1 MSQGIRSSW
10 LRYGLSV
17 GLFIL
22 TLLIAAGLQALSIRL
37 NLTILVVFVLVA
49 ATWYGSLGP
58 GLLMAVL
65 IESITIYGIIVKLPA
80 DRPIGPLVFER
91 FSVFALYV
99 FIVVVMSGR
108 KKTEKRLREQR
119 ELLEV
124 TLSSIGDGI
133 LATDKAAVVTFLN
146 PAAETLTG
154 WTSEEAVGRPL
165 AEVFRR
171 VDEETGEEIT
181 PAILIAKTDDDWPT
195 AKASVMTTRNGTE
208 IPVEYSS
215 APIRDVGGQTI
226 GGISVFHD
234 VTARRRS
241 EQALMDSE
249 SRLRQAQKMEAIGT
263 LTGGVA
269 HDFNNLLTAILGNVQ
284 LGLRKLLPG
293 SPVQS
298 NLVEIEKAGNRAAAL
313 TRQLLAFSRRQ
324 RLDRHN
330 VNLNEAIRE
339 IFKLIERVIG
349 ADIDITAEFDPDLWL
364 TYADHAQIEQVI
376 MNLCI
381 NARDAMPGGG
391 RLAIETSNIELD
403 RHYSKQYPYVQ
414 PGKYVQ
420 IKVSDTGYGM
430 DAATKER
437 IFEPFF
443 TTKDST
449 KGTGLGLAMAYGIV
463 KQHEGHINVYSEPG
477 HGTTFKIF
485 LPAAERPDEVDVK
498 ITPIPALPNG
508 HETILVAEDEEAL
521 RSLAQDILESLG
533 YRVLMAKNGEEAV
546 EIFEENRDK
555 VDLLLL
561 DVVMPVIGGAE
572 AYDRICKAAGDDLPL
587 IFMTGYSSEIVT
599 RGFAKDGRSN
609 ATMAATVIQKP
620 YSLDELGQKV
630 RDVLDT
636 QRRVKP

>member
-1 MSQGIRSSW
+1 M
-10 LRYGLSV
+10 
-17 GLFIL
+17 
-22 TLLIAAGLQALSIRL
+22 
-37 NLTILVVFVLVA
+37 N
-49 ATWYGSLGP
+49 
-58 GLLMAVL
+58 
-65 IESITIYGIIVKLPA
+65 
-80 DRPIGPLVFER
+80 
-91 FSVFALYV
+91 
-99 FIVVVMSGR
+99 GR
-108 KKTEKRLREQR
+108 KKSEQHLREQR
-119 ELLEV
+119 ELLGV
-124 TLSSIGDGI
+124 TLSSIGEGVV
-133 LATDKAAVVTFLN
+133 ATDKDGSVTFIN

-154 WTSEEAVGRPL
+154 WTSAEAVGRSINDI
-165 AEVFRR
+165 FKRT
-171 VDEETGEEIT
+171 DEKTGEIEIMD
-181 PAILIAKTDDDWPT
+181 IAAKKDADWPI
-195 AKASVMTTRNGTE
+195 AKASILTKRDGTDVA
-208 IPVEYSS
+208 VEYSS
-215 APIRDVGGQTI
+215 APIRDASGSVI

-234 VTARRRS
+234 VSARRRS

-298 NLVEIEKAGNRAAAL
+298 NLVEIEKAGNRAASL

-324 RLDRHN
+324 KLDRHN
-330 VNLNEAIRE
+330 VDLNDAIKE

-349 ADIDITAEFDPDLWL
+349 EDIDITAELEPDLWL
-364 TYADHAQIEQVI
+364 SYADHAQIEQVV

-391 RLAIETSNIELD
+391 RLAIETANIELD
-403 RHYSKQYPYVQ
+403 QHYSKQYPYVQ
-414 PGKYVQ
+414 PGRYVQ

-443 TTKDST
+443 TTKDTS

-463 KQHEGHINVYSEPG
+463 KQHGGHINVYSEPG

-485 LPAAERPDEVDVK
+485 LPATERTAEESKQVL
-498 ITPIPALPNG
+498 PILALPNG
-508 HETILVAEDEEAL
+508 NETILVAEDEEAL
-521 RSLAQDILESLG
+521 RSLARDILESLG
-533 YRVLMAKNGEEAV
+533 YKVLMAANGEEAV
-546 EIFEENRDK
+546 QIFEENRDV

-572 AYDRICKAAGDDLPL
+572 AYDRICKTAGKNIPL
-587 IFMTGYSSEIVT
+587 IFMTGYSSEIVS
-599 RGFAKDGRSN
+599 RSFARDGRSD
-609 ATMAATVIQKP
+609 ATIAAAVIQKP

-630 RDVLDT
+630 REVLD
-636 QRRVKP
+636 RRGSARINS